1 MKEAALILKRL
12 ENDEYKDNFAFLSE
26 AHLIY
31 FTPGYRENIMFTT
44 KLGELVCSI

>member
-26 AHLIY
+26 ARLIGFVPSY
-31 FTPGYRENIMFTT
+31 SENIMFTT
-44 KLGELVCSI
+44 KLGELVCPI